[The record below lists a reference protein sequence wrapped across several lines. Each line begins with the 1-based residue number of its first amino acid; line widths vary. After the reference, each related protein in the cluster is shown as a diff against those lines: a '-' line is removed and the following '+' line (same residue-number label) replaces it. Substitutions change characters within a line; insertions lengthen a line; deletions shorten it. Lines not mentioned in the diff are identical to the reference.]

1 MQASGQDRIAGL
13 WPSALQSSE
22 EASRIAGLWPSAL
35 QSSEEARRNAI
46 NEILDDNICLLDVP
60 WQMTGSA
67 AVRPS
72 RPCPPVPL
80 LIGSA
85 VAAVPRPSRPCPP
98 VPLQMTGSAAVPQ
111 AGSAAVFKTRSVVAT
126 IVHYLGHESYWRCR
140 ADDRWR
146 HYAHCG
152 QNCGCCRAANAEDW
166 PSGCD
171 HCVDLWFLSIVN
183 WGIRRT
189 VAWQT
194 WQSYCHADWWWQW
207 YNQGALGSAAA
218 VVAGAGW
225 WEFGT
230 AASRLRTE
238 HWRRW
243 PFGERERRW
252 EAALTAS
259 RQWAVDETM
268 DGFAEVDDDDDYYDG
283 MEVD

>member
-22 EASRIAGLWPSAL
+22 EA
-35 QSSEEARRNAI
+35 RRNAI
-46 NEILDDNICLLDVP
+46 NGLLDDNIGLL
-60 WQMTGSA
+60 G
-67 AVRPS
+67 
-72 RPCPPVPL
+72 
-80 LIGSA
+80 
-85 VAAVPRPSRPCPP
+85 

-126 IVHYLGHESYWRCR
+126 IVHYLGHESVWRCR

-152 QNCGCCRAANAEDW
+152 QNCGCCRAANDEDW
-166 PSGCD
+166 PSGCA
-171 HCVDLWFLSIVN
+171 HCVDLWYLSIVN
-183 WGIRRT
+183 QGIRRT

-194 WQSYCHADWWWQW
+194 WQSYCHADWWCWWWW
-207 YNQGALGSAAA
+207 YNQGDA
-218 VVAGAGW
+218 
-225 WEFGT
+225 GT
-230 AASRLRTE
+230 AGRRLRRE
-238 HWRRW
+238 RW
-243 PFGERERRW
+243 VMEVGRRW

-268 DGFAEVDDDDDYYDG
+268 DGFAEVGDEG

>member
-22 EASRIAGLWPSAL
+22 EA
-35 QSSEEARRNAI
+35 RRNAI
-46 NEILDDNICLLDVP
+46 NGLLDDNIGLLDVP
-60 WQMTGSA
+60 MQMTGSA
-67 AVRPS
+67 AVRPP

-126 IVHYLGHESYWRCR
+126 IVHYLGHESYWRYR
-140 ADDRWR
+140 GDDRWR

-166 PSGCD
+166 PSGCA

-207 YNQGALGSAAA
+207 YNQGDVGTVAAA
-218 VVAGAGW
+218 
-225 WEFGT
+225 
-230 AASRLRTE
+230 AASRLRRE
-238 HWRRW
+238 RW
-243 PFGERERRW
+243 IMEVGRRW

-268 DGFAEVDDDDDYYDG
+268 DGFAEVDDEG

>member
-22 EASRIAGLWPSAL
+22 EA
-35 QSSEEARRNAI
+35 RRNAI
-46 NEILDDNICLLDVP
+46 NGLLDDNIGLL
-60 WQMTGSA
+60 G
-67 AVRPS
+67 
-72 RPCPPVPL
+72 
-80 LIGSA
+80 
-85 VAAVPRPSRPCPP
+85 

-126 IVHYLGHESYWRCR
+126 IVHYLGHESVWRCR

-268 DGFAEVDDDDDYYDG
+268 DGFAEVDDDDDDDG